1 MEKVNYIHLNP
12 VRAGLV
18 KHPDDYLYSSARIWH
33 RRALENEPLAV
44 DIDKIKW
51 RAAA

>member
-18 KHPDDYLYSSARIWH
+18 KLPDEYVYSSARLWH
-33 RRALENEPLAV
+33 RRELECEPLVTDHAM
-44 DIDKIKW
+44 IKW
-51 RAAA
+51 RSIK